1 MLRSL
6 KQVKDLKIHAFDGEI
21 GSVDYFFFDDEGWA
35 IRYFVIN
42 TGNWL
47 TGRQVLISPYSVNRV
62 DWIGGDLFL
71 SLTKE
76 QVQGSPDIDVLRPI
90 SRQNEV
96 AFMNYYDY
104 PFYWGSTEVAG
115 MLPPPQLQPRAES
128 VAQAASASTQTSR
141 SNPDNPDVP
150 TDSHLRSTQT
160 VSSYPIAA
168 TDGDLGHVED
178 FIVDDE
184 IWAIRYLVIATR
196 TWWPGKKVLVAPQWI
211 ESVDWRDS
219 KVHVN
224 LTREAIKGSPEF
236 SESALISREYEN
248 QLYRYYGHPPYWNE

>member
-6 KQVKDLKIHAFDGEI
+6 KQVKGLKIHAFDGEI
-21 GSVDYFFFDDEGWA
+21 GSVDYFFFDDESWT

-47 TGRQVLISPYSVNRV
+47 TGRQVLISPYSVNRI

-104 PFYWGSTEVAG
+104 PFYWGSTELWG
-115 MLPPPQLQPRAES
+115 ISQTPYLQREEI
-128 VAQAASASTQTSR
+128 AASAATSSTQTSR
-141 SNPDNPDVP
+141 SNPENSDVP

-196 TWWPGKKVLVAPQWI
+196 NWWPGKKVLVAPQWI

>member
-6 KQVKDLKIHAFDGEI
+6 KQVKDLKIHATDGAI
-21 GSVDYFFFDDEGWA
+21 GSVDYFLFDDEGWT
-35 IRYFVIN
+35 IRYLVIN

-47 TGRQVLISPYSVNRV
+47 TGRQVLLSPKSVNRI
-62 DWIGGDLFL
+62 DWIVGDLFL

-76 QVQGSPDIDVLRPI
+76 RVERSPEIDFLRPI
-90 SRQNEV
+90 SRQHEIS
-96 AFMNYYDY
+96 FMNYYDY
-104 PFYWGSTEVAG
+104 PFYWGSTDESELTQTSNLGRPESAVRVAT
-115 MLPPPQLQPRAES
+115 
-128 VAQAASASTQTSR
+128 ASTQAGNISEQTE
-141 SNPDNPDVP
+141 VP

-168 TDGDLGHVED
+168 TDGDLGHVDD

-184 IWAIRYLVIATR
+184 IWAIRYMVIATR
-196 TWWPGKKVLVAPQWI
+196 NWWPGKKVIVAPEWI

-219 KVHVN
+219 KVHVA
-224 LTREAIKGSPEF
+224 LTREAIQGSPEF
-236 SESALISREYEN
+236 TESTLISREYEN